1 MVRCI
6 NEVIS
11 LTFGDMCE
19 NHVGMEKIGKMV
31 RAGEGFDREDL
42 EGFASLF
49 QSSGLECEMHCL
61 NDLFDGDAPDACVL
75 VVRKGVRFFLEE
87 GKDGGRRSSFRDGRI
102 RVGRQVL

>member
-49 QSSGLECEMHCL
+49 QSS
-61 NDLFDGDAPDACVL
+61 V
-75 VVRKGVRFFLEE
+75 
-87 GKDGGRRSSFRDGRI
+87 
-102 RVGRQVL
+102 